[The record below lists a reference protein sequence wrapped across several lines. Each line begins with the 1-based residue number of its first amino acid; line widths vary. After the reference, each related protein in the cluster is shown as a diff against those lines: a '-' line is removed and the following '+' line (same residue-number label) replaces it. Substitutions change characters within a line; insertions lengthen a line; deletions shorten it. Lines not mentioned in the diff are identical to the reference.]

1 MKEQNGKNKRGGQ
14 PGNQNARKHGF
25 YSNTMDEEEWLDL
38 EQAMVAQGLDEEIAM
53 MRVKIKA
60 VLRHDPK
67 NFKLIAH
74 GTESLARLLRQA
86 ENVCR

>member
-1 MKEQNGKNKRGGQ
+1 
-14 PGNQNARKHGF
+14 
-25 YSNTMDEEEWLDL
+25 
-38 EQAMVAQGLDEEIAM
+38 MVAQGLDEEIAM